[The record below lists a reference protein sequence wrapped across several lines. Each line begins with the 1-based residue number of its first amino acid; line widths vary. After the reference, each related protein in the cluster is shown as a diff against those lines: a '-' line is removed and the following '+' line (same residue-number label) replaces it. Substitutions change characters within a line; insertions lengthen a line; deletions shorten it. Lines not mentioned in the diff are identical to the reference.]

1 MKKIKFFIT
10 AFILTVCYHTVGS
23 SFFPTDEKT
32 NTLQAPDWYIILI
45 FGLGVGTAYVLYKFR
60 EKGWKKDKKI
70 KTADDD
76 TLAHDIEEWKKEK
89 YGSSN
94 AIQPSI
100 ILSSENIE
108 MELREV
114 DKMDGH
120 HFEYWCADL
129 LRKIGFQNVSV
140 TPGSGDQGVDI
151 LAENKGVKYAVQ
163 CKCYARDLGN
173 EPIQE
178 VEAGRLFYSCHV
190 GAVMTNR
197 YFTKGAKALAEK
209 TGTLLW
215 DRNFIVNAIEEMIK

>member
-1 MKKIKFFIT
+1 MKKIKFFIMSFVF
-10 AFILTVCYHTVGS
+10 AVCYHMVGS

-32 NTLQAPDWYIILI
+32 NTLQVPAWYIILI
-45 FGLGVGTAYVLYKFR
+45 FGLGIGTAYVLYKFKGR
-60 EKGWKKDKKI
+60 GWKEDQKI
-70 KTADDD
+70 KTEDD

-89 YGSSN
+89 YSNSN
-94 AIQPSI
+94 ASRPSI
-100 ILSSENIE
+100 ILSSENVE
-108 MELREV
+108 TELREV

-120 HFEYWCADL
+120 RFEYWCADL
-129 LRKIGFQNVSV
+129 LRKIGFQNVNV

-178 VEAGRLFYSCHV
+178 VEAGRVFYDCHV
-190 GAVMTNR
+190 GVVMTNR
-197 YFTKGAKALAEK
+197 HFTKGAKALAGK

-215 DRNFIVNAIEEMIK
+215 DRDFIFKAIKEMVK